1 MYNIYIN
8 NTRRCETYGP
18 VRFSTGINYEFFVG
32 ERKRV
37 KLVNRHRFVKH
48 SCILIYHVR
57 PRGNVDD
64 YVYNM

>member
-8 NTRRCETYGP
+8 NTSRCENVRNR
-18 VRFSTGINYEFFVG
+18 VRFPTGIINYEFSLAI
-32 ERKRV
+32 E

-48 SCILIYHVR
+48 SRILIYR
-57 PRGNVDD
+57 KAAGNVDD